1 MKRTD
6 DENIQ
11 VDATTGEVYIS
22 YPKGEK
28 VKSVKTSRIGRWL
41 KQMLDNHVDRLVALR
56 VYDERWYEH
65 RARK

>member
-1 MKRTD
+1 MKRTN

-28 VKSVKTSRIGRWL
+28 VKSAKALRIGCWL
-41 KQMLDNHVDRLVALR
+41 KKMLDNHVDRLVALR
-56 VYDERWYEH
+56 VYDNQWYDY
-65 RARK
+65 RTRK

>member
-1 MKRTD
+1 MKQTND
-6 DENIQ
+6 QNVQ

-28 VKSVKTSRIGRWL
+28 VKSAKMLRIGRWL
-41 KQMLDNHVDRLVALR
+41 KRMLDNHVDRLVALR
-56 VYDERWYEH
+56 VYDDRWYDH